1 MYDLD
6 TFAIRRLDT
15 GELLAT
21 KEATEARVRECRHK
35 GARFGGNV
43 EAREASI
50 AEVTTFLSDVFGR

>member
-1 MYDLD
+1 VYDLD

-50 AEVTTFLSDVFGR
+50 AEVRTFLSDVFGR